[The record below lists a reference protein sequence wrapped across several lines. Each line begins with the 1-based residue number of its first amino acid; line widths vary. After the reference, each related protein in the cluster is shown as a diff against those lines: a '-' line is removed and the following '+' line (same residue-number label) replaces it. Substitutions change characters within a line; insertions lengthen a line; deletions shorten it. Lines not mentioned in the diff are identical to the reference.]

1 MEQLAQ
7 GTATATATKEPPDPS
22 ILLEVRDLSVS
33 FPTRQGLVRA
43 VNGIRLSIGHRER
56 VGIVGE
62 SGSGKSVTAL
72 SILQLLPTAIVEG
85 EIWFDGVDLLEA
97 DEGHVREVRG
107 NQIGYVFQ
115 DPLSA
120 LNPVQT
126 IGQQLMEPL
135 RIRGV
140 PRKEAFDRAATLLD
154 RVGIKN
160 PRSRMKDH
168 PHQFSGG
175 MRQRVIIA
183 MALIG
188 EPKMVIADE
197 PTTALDVRVQARVLD
212 LLADLADERNLAI
225 LLITHDL
232 GILAGFA
239 QRVVVMYAGRAV
251 EKCSIEKMYH
261 ESLHP
266 YTKGLLESLPNL
278 EGEISSKLP
287 TIGGNPASA
296 LNLPP
301 GCPFHPRCKFAE
313 EACRDL
319 EPALESPPGL
329 WHAVACHKAQE
340 WAHDPELLARALK
353 AAAGLGGPPEPGE
366 DT

>member
-1 MEQLAQ
+1 MEQPTQ
-7 GTATATATKEPPDPS
+7 GSASATATREPPDPS
-22 ILLEVRDLSVS
+22 LLLEVRDLSIS

-43 VNGIRLSIGHRER
+43 VNGIRLAIGHRER

-62 SGSGKSVTAL
+62 SGSGKTVTAL

-85 EIWFDGVDLLEA
+85 EIWFDGINLLEA
-97 DEGHVREVRG
+97 DEDHVRDVRG
-107 NQIGYVFQ
+107 NQVGYVFQ

-126 IGQQLMEPL
+126 IGHQLMEPL

-140 PRKEAFDRAATLLD
+140 PKKEAFDRAASLLD
-154 RVGIKN
+154 RVGIRN

-212 LLADLADERNLAI
+212 LLAELADERHLAI

-232 GILAGFA
+232 GILAGFVE
-239 QRVVVMYAGRAV
+239 RVVVMYAGRAV
-251 EKCSIEKMYH
+251 EKCSIDKMYH

-266 YTKGLLESLPNL
+266 YTMGLLKSLPNL
-278 EGEISSKLP
+278 EGDILNKLP

-296 LNLPP
+296 LNLPT
-301 GCPFHPRCKFAE
+301 GCPFHPRCRFVE
-313 EACRDL
+313 EECRDL
-319 EPALESPPGL
+319 EPPLESPPGL
-329 WHAVACHKAQE
+329 WHAVACYKARR
-340 WAHDPELLARALK
+340 WAHEPELLARALD
-353 AAAGLGGPPEPGE
+353 ATNLGDSPGSE
-366 DT
+366 EGT